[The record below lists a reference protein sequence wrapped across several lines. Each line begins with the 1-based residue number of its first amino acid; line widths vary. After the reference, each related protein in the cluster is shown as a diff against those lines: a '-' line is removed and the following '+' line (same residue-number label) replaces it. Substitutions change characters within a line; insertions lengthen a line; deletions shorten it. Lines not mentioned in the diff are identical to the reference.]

1 MSEHIEPRQWKS
13 FPRVRLVA
21 QPLSLGIILL
31 AIGGYFGW
39 HMILAYSFSEPW
51 WLQLSNLA
59 LIAGFA
65 ALFLWGVTNMLS
77 LFQRVW
83 IRRGEVQIR
92 MFGLTLLTLSE
103 ARIRSVRSLAKET
116 TIRNKEVQYY
126 RIYLYCDRPRAKK
139 VWIDWT
145 VAKEEALRENLPN
158 TLFLM

>member
-1 MSEHIEPRQWKS
+1 MRNYEQ

-21 QPLSLGIILL
+21 QPLSLGLILV

-39 HMILAYSFSEPW
+39 HMLNAYDFSEPW

-59 LIAGFA
+59 LIIAFG
-65 ALFLWGVTNMLS
+65 ALFVWGVSNLLS
-77 LFQRVW
+77 LFQQVR
-83 IRRGEVQIR
+83 ISKGEVQIR
-92 MFGLTLLTLSE
+92 MLGLTLLRLPE
-103 ARIRSVRSLAKET
+103 QNIQSVRSLARET

-126 RIYLYCDRPRAKK
+126 RIYFHCVGLRVKK

-145 VAKEEALRENLPN
+145 VAKEETLRENLPN